1 MRIGTAFAH
10 LSTSAMIMDA
20 QVKMYSTQ
28 SELSTGKKVS
38 VPSDDPVNTSQIVTV
53 QASVSRQASFSANQA
68 YLEGELR
75 QLESTLGSIG
85 DTISTAREMLVAAGN
100 GIFNDADRRNIA
112 NNLTSLRAQLVSLGN
127 TRGSDGQ
134 YLFSGFQSDTTPFS
148 QSASGIVYAGD
159 SGNRGV
165 MVASGLAIQSN
176 ADGQSLFM
184 QMPTGNGTFSTGVAA
199 TNTGN
204 VKIDTGTVTSTV
216 ALTGQNYEIRFTG
229 PATIDVVNTTT
240 STLVKSQAYVT
251 GQAIDFDGMQMT
263 LAGTPS
269 IGDKFVV
276 TQGQTASVFDVID
289 QAISAL
295 DTAVVN
301 DTERAKVNDAVRQA
315 SASLEQAFNV
325 ALAKRVEVGGRMT
338 ALDTAS
344 RVGEGLVF
352 ENKALLSK
360 LQDVDYVEAASR
372 FASQQ
377 TGLQAALAAYGQT
390 SKMSLFDYLR

>member
-10 LSTSAMIMDA
+10 LSKSATIMDA

-28 SELSTGKKVS
+28 NELATGKKVS
-38 VPSDDPVNTSQIVTV
+38 APSDDPVNASQIVTA
-53 QASVSRQASFSANQA
+53 QASVARQASFSTNQA

-100 GIFNDADRRNIA
+100 GIYNDADRRSIA

-134 YLFSGFQSDTTPFS
+134 YLFSGFQSGTTPFS
-148 QSASGIVYAGD
+148 QSPSGIVYAGD
-159 SGNRGV
+159 SGTRGV

-184 QMPTGNGTFSTGVAA
+184 QIPTGNGTFSTGVAA

-240 STLVKSQAYVT
+240 NTLVKAQGYVT
-251 GQAIDFDGMQMT
+251 GQAISFDGMQMT
-263 LAGTPS
+263 LAGTPA

-276 TQGQTASVFDVID
+276 TQGQTASVFDAID

-295 DTAVVN
+295 NTAVLN

-315 SASLEQAFNV
+315 SASIEQAFNV

-338 ALDTAS
+338 ALDAAS

-377 TGLQAALAAYGQT
+377 TGLQGALAAYGQT